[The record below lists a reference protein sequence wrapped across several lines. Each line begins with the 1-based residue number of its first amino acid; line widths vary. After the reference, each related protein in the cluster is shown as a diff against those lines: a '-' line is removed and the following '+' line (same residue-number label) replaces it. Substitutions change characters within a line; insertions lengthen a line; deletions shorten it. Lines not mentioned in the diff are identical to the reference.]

1 MNKPLF
7 YSSSCCYFIVIEY
20 FIVIDYFR
28 SLFTLFMRCWR
39 QILYCFLFYISTTAD
54 AQQNQY
60 PFTRLDIKNGISHNQ
75 VNAVLKDNKGFIW
88 LGTIAGLNRYDG
100 YGFKIF
106 RHDLRDSTS
115 LSDDGVSQIFEGP
128 GTKLWINTRN
138 GFNIFDPLTEKFD
151 RNPQKSLSQLGIPG
165 ATINDIIKDSKN
177 NYWFI
182 HPTEGIYKYTSSNK
196 KVTHLFH
203 SIHDATTIFSN
214 VIDDFAEDS
223 QGNFWLV
230 NSNGVIEKINGRT
243 NKVIFRSYTLQ
254 TTNNE
259 EPLLF
264 RLMVDAQNELWIFT
278 SNDARGVY
286 YFKPLT
292 GQWEHFNKDSKPLKL
307 SSNIVRGLILDNKG
321 LIWIGT
327 DHGGINVINKTD
339 HSVKYLL
346 NDADDDKSLSQNV
359 ITSIYKD
366 NTGII
371 WVGTY
376 KKGVNYYKENV
387 IKFPLFKHLPSN
399 KNSLSYNDVNRF
411 VEDVKGNIW
420 IGTNGGGLIY
430 FDRGKNKFTQYVHN
444 PGNANSLSNDV
455 IVSLCIDDQQKL
467 WIGTYFGGMDCF
479 DGSRFVHYQHNPA
492 VPSSIADNRIWDI
505 VEDSKKQLWIGTL
518 GGGLDLMNRTT
529 KTFTH
534 YKNIK
539 INSIP
544 SLSISTIKE
553 DREGNLWVGTPDGI
567 DILEKRTGRFIHYAH
582 DGRDPG
588 SLSNNNIMCFMED
601 SEGRMWI
608 ATREGLDLFDKKTK
622 KFKTFQKEDGLPDNG
637 ILTILEDKNHHLWI
651 STPNGISNIV
661 LTKDVQTGFLKL
673 NCKNYNEADGLQG
686 REFNENAAFKTRQ
699 GELIFGG
706 ANGFNLFNP
715 QNVATNKEDPSLV
728 LTDFQLFNKSVN
740 VNEKIGNRVILSQSI
755 SDTRELVL
763 KYNQNVFSI
772 EFAALSYS
780 NNEKMKYMYMLEGF
794 NKEWLTV
801 DSKLRKATF
810 TNLDPGN
817 YTFHVRVADENGNW
831 DKKELTLKIKILP
844 PYWKTTFAYL
854 VYLVLIGTAL
864 FMARR
869 LILQRARMKFEI
881 EQEMYEIHRLHE
893 LDKMKIKFFTNMSH
907 EFRTPLSLIITPLDK
922 ILKTTRDFH
931 QQQQF
936 QLIQR
941 NAKRL
946 LNLVNQLLDFRK
958 LEVQEIK
965 LNPLNGDIVKFIK
978 EISFSFT
985 DIAEKE
991 DIQFSFHS
999 TLDSLYTSFD
1009 IDKVER
1015 ILFNLLSNAFKF
1027 TPEHGFISVA
1037 IDQKYLDNAQ
1047 TNRGELLLE
1056 IRVKDSGIGIP
1067 ADKQD
1072 RIFERFF
1079 QNDIPGSMVNQ
1090 GSGIGLAITKEF
1102 VKLHGGTI
1110 TVESEPEK
1118 GSCFIVLL
1126 PVVKLNNSIAENEK
1140 TEVQADYIEEEQE
1153 YKNEVVFANAEKPIQ
1168 LSKNKLNSSK
1178 KATLLLIEDNADF
1191 LFYLKD
1197 NLKEFYTIAQA
1208 SNGKEGWQ
1216 KVLQVHPDLVVS
1228 DINMPEMNGIDL
1240 CKKIKSDPRTSSL
1253 PVILLTARTGND
1265 QLIEG
1270 YETGANDYITKPFNF
1285 EILLSR
1291 IKNILSQQVS
1301 LRKSYQNQVEAVPTE
1316 IKVVSENEKFIQLA
1330 LNIVEKNMDNTEFSV
1345 EEMSR
1350 ELYISRV
1357 SLYKK
1362 LFSITSKTPLEFIRS
1377 IRLKRAAQLL
1387 EQSTMTISEVA
1398 YEVGFNNPKY
1408 FAKYFKAEFGILPSV
1423 YLQNKRASQI
1433 DEASKK

>member
-1 MNKPLF
+1 
-7 YSSSCCYFIVIEY
+7 
-20 FIVIDYFR
+20 
-28 SLFTLFMRCWR
+28 MRCWPP
-39 QILYCFLFYISTTAD
+39 ILYCFLCIISINVTG
-54 AQQNQY
+54 QQNQY
-60 PFTRLDIKNGISHNQ
+60 SFTRLDITNGISHNQ
-75 VNAVLKDNKGFIW
+75 VNSIVKDSKGFIW
-88 LGTIAGLNRYDG
+88 LGTIAGLNRFDG

-115 LSDDGVSQIFEGP
+115 LGDDGVSQIFEGP
-128 GTKLWINTRN
+128 DAKLWINARN
-138 GFNIFDPLTEKFD
+138 GFTIFDPVTEKFD
-151 RNPQKSLSQLGIPG
+151 RNPQKFLSLLGIAG
-165 ATINDIIKDSKN
+165 ATINNIVKDSKN

-182 HPTEGIYKYTSSNK
+182 HPTDGIYKYTSYNK
-196 KVTHLFH
+196 TVTHLFH
-203 SIHDATTIFSN
+203 SNRDTATIHSN
-214 VIDDFAEDS
+214 VIDALAEDS

-243 NKVIFRSYTLQ
+243 NKVIFRSYALQ
-254 TTNNE
+254 TTSTE
-259 EPLLF
+259 EPLSF
-264 RLMVDAQNELWIFT
+264 RLLVDAQDELWIFT

-286 YFKPLT
+286 YYKPVT
-292 GQWEHFNKDSKPLKL
+292 GKWEHFNKDSSPLQL
-307 SSNIVRGLILDNKG
+307 NTNIIKGLLQDNKG

-327 DHGGINVINKTD
+327 DHGGINVINKMD
-339 HSVKYLL
+339 HTVKYIL
-346 NDADDDKSLSQNV
+346 NDVDDDKSLSQNV

-376 KKGVNYYKENV
+376 KKGVNYFKENV
-387 IKFPLFKHLPSN
+387 IKFPLFRHLPSN

-411 VEDVKGNIW
+411 VEDGKGNIW

-430 FDRGKNKFTQYVHN
+430 FDRVRNKFIQYVHN
-444 PGNANSLSNDV
+444 PGNPNSLSNDV

-492 VPSSIADNRIWDI
+492 VANSIADNRIWEI

-529 KTFTH
+529 NTFTH
-534 YKNIK
+534 YKSTNT
-539 INSIP
+539 NSIR
-544 SLSISTIKE
+544 STIVFTLKE
-553 DREGNLWVGTPDGI
+553 DRDGNLWVGTPDGI
-567 DILEKRTGRFIHYAH
+567 DVLKKSTGKFIHYIH
-582 DGRDPG
+582 DGKDSG
-588 SLSNNNIMCFMED
+588 SLSNNNVNCLLED

-608 ATREGLDLFDKKTK
+608 ATREGLDVFDKKTK
-622 KFKTFQKEDGLPDNG
+622 KFKTFRKEDGLPDNG

-661 LTKDVQTGFLKL
+661 LTKDGKNGSLQI

-686 REFNENAAFKTRQ
+686 REFNENAAFKTRR

-715 QNVATNKEDPSLV
+715 QNVVTNKEDPSLV
-728 LTDFQLFNKSVN
+728 LTDFQLFNRSVN
-740 VNEKIGNRVILSQSI
+740 VNENIGNRIILPQSI
-755 SDTRELVL
+755 SETKELVL
-763 KYNQNVFSI
+763 KYNQNVFSM

-817 YTFHVRVADENGNW
+817 YIFHVRVADEDGNW
-831 DKKELTLKIKILP
+831 GKKELTLKIKILP
-844 PYWKTTFAYL
+844 PYWKTTYAYFG
-854 VYLVLIGTAL
+854 YFILIVAAL
-864 FMARR
+864 FLARR

-881 EQEMYEIHRLHE
+881 EQEMHEIHRLHE
-893 LDKMKIKFFTNMSH
+893 LDLIKTKFFTNMSH

-965 LNPLNGDIVKFIK
+965 LTPLNGDIVKFIK

-985 DIAEKE
+985 DIAEKQ
-991 DIQFSFHS
+991 DIEFSFHS
-999 TLDSLYTSFD
+999 TIDSLYTSFD
-1009 IDKVER
+1009 TDKVER

-1027 TPEHGFISVA
+1027 TPEHGFINVYV
-1037 IDQKYLDNAQ
+1037 DQKYREDNHESK
-1047 TNRGELLLE
+1047 GEHLLE

-1067 ADKQD
+1067 AEKHDK
-1072 RIFERFF
+1072 IFERFF

-1090 GSGIGLAITKEF
+1090 GSGIGLAIAKEF
-1102 VKLHGGTI
+1102 VKLHGGSI

-1126 PVVKLNNSIAENEK
+1126 PVVKINHSIAENEK
-1140 TEVQADYIEEEQE
+1140 AEVQEDYIQE
-1153 YKNEVVFANAEKPIQ
+1153 DKSEVIFEKAERPIA

-1197 NLKEFYTIAQA
+1197 NLREYYTVSEA

-1228 DINMPEMNGIDL
+1228 DITMPEMNGIDL
-1240 CKKIKSDPRTSSL
+1240 CKKIKSDPRTAHL
-1253 PVILLTARTGND
+1253 PVILLTARTGDD

-1291 IKNILSQQVS
+1291 INNILSQQVS
-1301 LRKSYQNQVEAVPTE
+1301 LRKSYQNQVEVIPTE

-1330 LNIVEKNMDNTEFSV
+1330 LEIVEKNMDNAEFSV

-1387 EQSTMTISEVA
+1387 EQSQMTISEVA

-1408 FAKYFKAEFGILPSV
+1408 FAKYFKAEFGILPSA
-1423 YLQNKRASQI
+1423 YLQNKRAGQST
-1433 DEASKK
+1433 DASKK

>member
-1 MNKPLF
+1 
-7 YSSSCCYFIVIEY
+7 
-20 FIVIDYFR
+20 
-28 SLFTLFMRCWR
+28 MRCWR
-39 QILYCFLFYISTTAD
+39 QILYFLLCIVSITAG

-60 PFTRLDIKNGISHNQ
+60 PFTRLDITNGISHNQ
-75 VNAVLKDNKGFIW
+75 VNAIVKDSKGFIW
-88 LGTIAGLNRYDG
+88 LGTIAGLNRFDG

-106 RHDLRDSTS
+106 RHDLRDSSS
-115 LSDDGVSQIFEGP
+115 LGDDGVSQIFEGP
-128 GTKLWINTRN
+128 GGKLWINTRN

-151 RNPQKSLSQLGIPG
+151 RNPQKFLSHLTIPG
-165 ATINDIIKDSKN
+165 GTITNIVKDSKN

-182 HPTEGIYKYTSSNK
+182 HPTEGIYKFTSSNNT
-196 KVTHLFH
+196 VTHLFH
-203 SIHDATTIFSN
+203 SIHDSTTINSN
-214 VIDDFAEDS
+214 AIDALAEDS

-243 NKVIFRSYTLQ
+243 NKVIFRTYALR
-254 TTNNE
+254 TTSNE

-264 RLMVDAQNELWIFT
+264 RLLVDAQDELWIFT

-292 GQWEHFNKDSKPLKL
+292 GILEHFNKDSRSLKL
-307 SSNIVRGLILDNKG
+307 NTNIIKGLLQDNKG

-327 DHGGINVINKTD
+327 DHGGINVINKTE

-376 KKGVNYYKENV
+376 KKGVNYYKENI

-411 VEDVKGNIW
+411 VEDIKGNIW

-444 PGNANSLSNDV
+444 PNNQNSLTNDV

-479 DGSRFVHYQHNPA
+479 DGNKFTHYQHNPA
-492 VPSSIADNRIWDI
+492 VPNSIADNRIWEI
-505 VEDSKKQLWIGTL
+505 IEDSKKQLWVGTL
-518 GGGLDLMNRTT
+518 GGGLDLLNRATN
-529 KTFTH
+529 TFTH
-534 YKNIK
+534 YRSTDV
-539 INSIP
+539 NSIR
-544 SLSISTIKE
+544 SSIVFTIKE
-553 DREGNLWVGTPDGI
+553 ARDGNLWVGTPDGI
-567 DILEKRTGRFIHYAH
+567 DVLEKRTCKFIHYAH
-582 DGRDPG
+582 NGRDSG
-588 SLSNNNIMCFMED
+588 SLSNNNIMCLLED
-601 SEGRMWI
+601 SEARMWI
-608 ATREGLDLFDKKTK
+608 ATREGLDLFDNKTK
-622 KFKTFQKEDGLPDNG
+622 KFKTYRIEDGLPDNG
-637 ILTILEDKNHHLWI
+637 ILTILEDNKHNLWI

-661 LTKDVQTGFLKL
+661 LTKDSQTGSLQL
-673 NCKNYNEADGLQG
+673 TCKNYNEADGLQG
-686 REFNENAAFKTRQ
+686 REFNENAALKTTH
-699 GELIFGG
+699 GELMFGG

-715 QNVATNKEDPSLV
+715 QNVVTNKDDPSLA
-728 LTDFQLFNKSVN
+728 LTDFQLFNRSVN
-740 VNEKIGNRVILSQSI
+740 VNEKIGNRIILSQSI
-755 SDTRELVL
+755 SETKELVL

-772 EFAALSYS
+772 EFAALSYT
-780 NNEKMKYMYMLEGF
+780 NNEKKKYMYMLEGF
-794 NKEWLTV
+794 NKDWLTV

-817 YTFHVRVADENGNW
+817 YVFHVRVADEDGNW
-831 DKKELTLKIKILP
+831 GKNELTLKIKILP
-844 PYWKTTFAYL
+844 PFWKTPYAYL
-854 VYLVLIGTAL
+854 GYFLLIVTAL
-864 FMARR
+864 FLARR

-881 EQEMYEIHRLHE
+881 EQEMHEIHRLHE
-893 LDKMKIKFFTNMSH
+893 LDIMKIKFFTNMSH
-907 EFRTPLSLIITPLDK
+907 EFRTPLSLIISPLDK
-922 ILKTTRDFH
+922 ILKTTRDIH
-931 QQQQF
+931 QQKQF

-965 LNPLNGDIVKFIK
+965 LNPLNGDIIKFIK

-991 DIQFSFHS
+991 DIKFSFHS

-1009 IDKVER
+1009 TDKIER

-1027 TPEHGFISVA
+1027 TPEHGFISVEV
-1037 IDQKYLDNAQ
+1037 DQKYLEDNHA
-1047 TNRGELLLE
+1047 NKGELLLE

-1067 ADKQD
+1067 ADKQEK
-1072 RIFERFF
+1072 IFERFF

-1126 PVVKLNNSIAENEK
+1126 PVVKINHSIAENEK
-1140 TEVQADYIEEEQE
+1140 IEIHEEME
-1153 YKNEVVFANAEKPIQ
+1153 IKNEIVLAKADQPIP

-1178 KATLLLIEDNADF
+1178 KATLLLIEDNVDF

-1197 NLKEFYTIAQA
+1197 NLREYYTIAEA
-1208 SNGKEGWQ
+1208 SNGREGWQ

-1240 CKKIKSDPRTSSL
+1240 CKKIKSDPRTAYL
-1253 PVILLTARTGND
+1253 PVILLTARTGDD

-1291 IKNILSQQVS
+1291 IKNMLSQQES
-1301 LRKSYQNQVEAVPTE
+1301 LRKSYQKQVEVVPSE

-1330 LNIVEKNMDNTEFSV
+1330 LDIVEKNMDNTEFSV

-1362 LFSITSKTPLEFIRS
+1362 LFSVTGKTPLEFIRS

-1387 EQSTMTISEVA
+1387 EQSQMTISEVA

-1408 FAKYFKAEFGILPSV
+1408 FAKYFKAEFGILPSA
-1423 YLQNKRASQI
+1423 YLQGKRGSHAADAS
-1433 DEASKK
+1433 